1 MKEPEPPSALTLRDI
16 ARQAGVSLATVDR
29 VLHNRP
35 GVRPDTV
42 RRVKDAIERNA
53 FQPHVAA
60 AELARGRARRFA
72 FVMPSGPNLFM
83 QQIQSHLGEMSAWL
97 SARRLA
103 VEMVA
108 TDVFDA
114 SVLAST
120 LESLV
125 GDYDGVA
132 VVALDHPS
140 VRAAIND
147 LVDGGTRVVTL
158 VSDVPSSRRH
168 HYVGIDNVAAGR
180 TAGALVGRLVG
191 PRPGKVAIVAGSQ
204 GLRDHAERIFG
215 FNQVMTLDFSQL
227 DVLPIIEAQ
236 DNDERSEQLLM
247 RLLDDHPDVVGLYN
261 VGAGTQGV
269 AKSLIDSGRGTQ
281 VVFVGHDV
289 TVLTRK
295 LLLQGVMDA
304 AISQNPGHEAR
315 AAVRVLLALA
325 RGEPILSEQEKIRID
340 IVMRDNLPQGATVRS
355 DVCCSASNSRPDLD
369 GGTLAGRATQFA
381 RRKRGQKGGRTGVS
395 RNGHR
400 HVRGESG
407 ARERGWRDRRDSR
420 ARAWAVTS
428 RAAVVR
434 AGSGCLGRCCDRRG
448 R

>member
-1 MKEPEPPSALTLRDI
+1 MAEETTAPLTLKDI

-42 RRVKDAIERNA
+42 RRVKEAIARNS

-60 AELARGRARRFA
+60 AELARGRVRRFA
-72 FVMPSGPNLFM
+72 FVMPSGPNPFM
-83 QQIQSHLGEMSAWL
+83 QQIQSYLGEMSAWL

-103 VEMVA
+103 VETVA
-108 TDVFDA
+108 TDVFDP
-114 SVLAST
+114 SVLAAS
-120 LESLV
+120 LEALT

-132 VVALDHPS
+132 VVALDHPG

-147 LVDGGTRVVTL
+147 LVDAGTKVVTL

-168 HYVGIDNVAAGR
+168 HYVGIDNIAAGR
-180 TAGALVGRLVG
+180 TAGALVGRLAG
-191 PRPGKVAIVAGSQ
+191 QRSGKVAIVAGSQ

-215 FNQVMTLDFSQL
+215 FTQVMASEFPGLS
-227 DVLPIIEAQ
+227 VLPVLEGR
-236 DNDERSEQLLM
+236 DEDDRSEQVLTRM
-247 RLLDDHPDVVGLYN
+247 FGRHADIVGLYN

-269 AKSLIDSGRGTQ
+269 AKALSDQALSDAGRDRQ

-289 TVLTRK
+289 TALTRR

-340 IVMRDNLPQGATVRS
+340 IVMRDNLP
-355 DVCCSASNSRPDLD
+355 
-369 GGTLAGRATQFA
+369 
-381 RRKRGQKGGRTGVS
+381 
-395 RNGHR
+395 
-400 HVRGESG
+400 
-407 ARERGWRDRRDSR
+407 
-420 ARAWAVTS
+420 
-428 RAAVVR
+428 
-434 AGSGCLGRCCDRRG
+434 
-448 R
+448 

>member
-1 MKEPEPPSALTLRDI
+1 MKEPERPAALTLKDI
-16 ARQAGVSLATVDR
+16 AREAGVSLATVDR

-42 RRVKDAIERNA
+42 RRVKETIERNA

-83 QQIQSHLGEMSAWL
+83 QQIQSYLDEMSAWL

-103 VEMVA
+103 VDIVA
-108 TDVFDA
+108 TDVFDG

-120 LESLV
+120 LEGFAS
-125 GDYDGVA
+125 DYDGVA

-147 LVDGGTRVVTL
+147 LVDAGVNVVTL

-168 HYVGIDNVAAGR
+168 HYVGIDNIAAGR

-191 PRPGKVAIVAGSQ
+191 PRKGKVAIVAGSQ

-215 FNQVMTLDFSQL
+215 FNQVMASEFSGLDAL
-227 DVLPIIEAQ
+227 PVLESR
-236 DNDERSEQLLM
+236 DEDERSEQLM
-247 RLLDDHPDVVGLYN
+247 TRLLGKHSDIVGLYN
-261 VGAGTQGV
+261 VGAGTAGV
-269 AKSLIDSGRGTQ
+269 AKALIEQGCEKQ

-295 LLLQGVMDA
+295 LLLQGIMAA

-325 RGEPILSEQEKIRID
+325 RGEPILHEQEKIRID
-340 IVMRDNLPQGATVRS
+340 IVMRDNLP
-355 DVCCSASNSRPDLD
+355 
-369 GGTLAGRATQFA
+369 
-381 RRKRGQKGGRTGVS
+381 
-395 RNGHR
+395 
-400 HVRGESG
+400 
-407 ARERGWRDRRDSR
+407 
-420 ARAWAVTS
+420 
-428 RAAVVR
+428 
-434 AGSGCLGRCCDRRG
+434 
-448 R
+448 

>member
-1 MKEPEPPSALTLRDI
+1 MAETLTPTALTLKDI
-16 ARQAGVSLATVDR
+16 AREAGVSLATVDR

-42 RRVKDAIERNA
+42 RRVKEAIARNS

-72 FVMPSGPNLFM
+72 FVMPSGPNPFM
-83 QQIQSHLGEMSAWL
+83 QQIEAYLGEMAAWL
-97 SARRLA
+97 SARRLK

-108 TDVFDA
+108 TDVFEPAALAA
-114 SVLAST
+114 S
-120 LESLV
+120 LEALS

-147 LVDGGTRVVTL
+147 LVDAGTKVVTL

-168 HYVGIDNVAAGR
+168 HYVGIDNIAAGR
-180 TAGALVGRLVG
+180 TAGALIGRLVG
-191 PRPGKVAIVAGSQ
+191 QRSGKVAIVAGSQ

-215 FNQVMTLDFSQL
+215 FNQVMATEFPDLS
-227 DVLPIIEAQ
+227 VLPVLEGR
-236 DNDERSEQLLM
+236 DEDERSEQMLA
-247 RLLDDHPDVVGLYN
+247 RLFGRHADIVGLYN

-269 AKSLIDSGRGTQ
+269 AKALNDKALSDKALSETGRDK

-289 TVLTRK
+289 TALTRR
-295 LLLQGVMDA
+295 LLLQGLMDA

-340 IVMRDNLPQGATVRS
+340 IVMRDNLP
-355 DVCCSASNSRPDLD
+355 
-369 GGTLAGRATQFA
+369 
-381 RRKRGQKGGRTGVS
+381 
-395 RNGHR
+395 
-400 HVRGESG
+400 
-407 ARERGWRDRRDSR
+407 
-420 ARAWAVTS
+420 
-428 RAAVVR
+428 
-434 AGSGCLGRCCDRRG
+434 
-448 R
+448 

>member
-1 MKEPEPPSALTLRDI
+1 MAEETTAPLTLKDI

-42 RRVKDAIERNA
+42 RRVKEAIARNS

-72 FVMPSGPNLFM
+72 FVMPSGPNPFM
-83 QQIQSHLGEMSAWL
+83 QQIQSYLCEMSAWL

-103 VEMVA
+103 VETVA
-108 TDVFDA
+108 TDVFDP
-114 SVLAST
+114 SVLAAS
-120 LESLV
+120 LEALT

-132 VVALDHPS
+132 VVALDHPG

-147 LVDGGTRVVTL
+147 LVDAGTKVVTL

-168 HYVGIDNVAAGR
+168 HYVGIDNIAAGR
-180 TAGALVGRLVG
+180 TAGALVGRLAG
-191 PRPGKVAIVAGSQ
+191 QRSGKVAIVAGSQ

-215 FNQVMTLDFSQL
+215 FTQVMASEFPGLS
-227 DVLPIIEAQ
+227 VLPVLEGR
-236 DNDERSEQLLM
+236 DEDDRSEQVLARM
-247 RLLDDHPDVVGLYN
+247 FGRHADIVGLYN

-269 AKSLIDSGRGTQ
+269 AKALNDQALSVAGRDRQ

-289 TVLTRK
+289 TALTRR

-340 IVMRDNLPQGATVRS
+340 IVMRDNLP
-355 DVCCSASNSRPDLD
+355 
-369 GGTLAGRATQFA
+369 
-381 RRKRGQKGGRTGVS
+381 
-395 RNGHR
+395 
-400 HVRGESG
+400 
-407 ARERGWRDRRDSR
+407 
-420 ARAWAVTS
+420 
-428 RAAVVR
+428 
-434 AGSGCLGRCCDRRG
+434 
-448 R
+448 

>member
-1 MKEPEPPSALTLRDI
+1 MADTLTPTALTLKDI
-16 ARQAGVSLATVDR
+16 AREAGVSLATVDR

-42 RRVKDAIERNA
+42 RRVKEALARNS

-72 FVMPSGPNLFM
+72 FVMPSGPNPFM
-83 QQIQSHLGEMSAWL
+83 QQIEAYLGEMAAWL
-97 SARRLA
+97 SARRLK

-108 TDVFDA
+108 TDVFEPAALAA
-114 SVLAST
+114 S
-120 LESLV
+120 LEALS

-147 LVDGGTRVVTL
+147 LVDAGTKVVTL

-168 HYVGIDNVAAGR
+168 HYVGIDNIAAGR
-180 TAGALVGRLVG
+180 TAGALIGRLVG
-191 PRPGKVAIVAGSQ
+191 QRSGKVAIVAGSQ

-215 FNQVMTLDFSQL
+215 FNQVMATEFPDLS
-227 DVLPIIEAQ
+227 VLPVLEGR
-236 DNDERSEQLLM
+236 DEDERSEQMLA
-247 RLLDDHPDVVGLYN
+247 RLFGGHADIVGLYN

-269 AKSLIDSGRGTQ
+269 AKALNDKALNDKALSETGRDK

-289 TVLTRK
+289 TALTRR
-295 LLLQGVMDA
+295 LLLQGLMDA

-340 IVMRDNLPQGATVRS
+340 IVMRDNLP
-355 DVCCSASNSRPDLD
+355 
-369 GGTLAGRATQFA
+369 
-381 RRKRGQKGGRTGVS
+381 
-395 RNGHR
+395 
-400 HVRGESG
+400 
-407 ARERGWRDRRDSR
+407 
-420 ARAWAVTS
+420 
-428 RAAVVR
+428 
-434 AGSGCLGRCCDRRG
+434 
-448 R
+448 

>member
-1 MKEPEPPSALTLRDI
+1 MAETLTPTALTLKDI
-16 ARQAGVSLATVDR
+16 AREAGVSLATVDR

-42 RRVKDAIERNA
+42 RRVKDAIARNS

-72 FVMPSGPNLFM
+72 FVMPSGPNPFM
-83 QQIQSHLGEMSAWL
+83 QQIEAYLGEMAAWL
-97 SARRLA
+97 SARRLN
-103 VEMVA
+103 VEMIA
-108 TDVFDA
+108 ADVFEPAALAA
-114 SVLAST
+114 S
-120 LESLV
+120 LEALS
-125 GDYDGVA
+125 GDYDGIA

-147 LVDGGTRVVTL
+147 LVDAGTKVVTL

-168 HYVGIDNVAAGR
+168 HYVGIDNIAAGR

-191 PRPGKVAIVAGSQ
+191 QRSGKVAIVAGSQ

-215 FNQVMTLDFSQL
+215 FNQVMASEFPDLS
-227 DVLPIIEAQ
+227 VLPVLEGR
-236 DNDERSEQLLM
+236 DEDDRSEQLLA
-247 RLLDDHPDVVGLYN
+247 RLLGKHADIVGLYN

-269 AKSLIDSGRGTQ
+269 AKALNDKAQNEKASGAAGRDKQ

-289 TVLTRK
+289 TALTRR

-340 IVMRDNLPQGATVRS
+340 IVMRDNLP
-355 DVCCSASNSRPDLD
+355 
-369 GGTLAGRATQFA
+369 
-381 RRKRGQKGGRTGVS
+381 
-395 RNGHR
+395 
-400 HVRGESG
+400 
-407 ARERGWRDRRDSR
+407 
-420 ARAWAVTS
+420 
-428 RAAVVR
+428 
-434 AGSGCLGRCCDRRG
+434 
-448 R
+448 

>member
-1 MKEPEPPSALTLRDI
+1 
-16 ARQAGVSLATVDR
+16 
-29 VLHNRP
+29 
-35 GVRPDTV
+35 
-42 RRVKDAIERNA
+42 
-53 FQPHVAA
+53 
-60 AELARGRARRFA
+60 
-72 FVMPSGPNLFM
+72 MPSGPNLFM
-83 QQIQSHLGEMSAWL
+83 QQIQSYLGEMSAWL

-103 VEMVA
+103 VEVVA

-120 LESLV
+120 LESLM

-168 HYVGIDNVAAGR
+168 HYVGIDNIAAGR

-215 FNQVMTLDFSQL
+215 FNQVMASDFSQL
-227 DVLPIIEAQ
+227 DVLPIIEAR

-247 RLLDDHPDVVGLYN
+247 RLLGDHPDIVGLYN

-269 AKSLIDSGRGTQ
+269 AKALIASGRGRQ

-340 IVMRDNLPQGATVRS
+340 IVMRDNLP
-355 DVCCSASNSRPDLD
+355 
-369 GGTLAGRATQFA
+369 
-381 RRKRGQKGGRTGVS
+381 
-395 RNGHR
+395 
-400 HVRGESG
+400 
-407 ARERGWRDRRDSR
+407 
-420 ARAWAVTS
+420 
-428 RAAVVR
+428 
-434 AGSGCLGRCCDRRG
+434 
-448 R
+448 

>member
-1 MKEPEPPSALTLRDI
+1 MADTLTPTALTLKDI
-16 ARQAGVSLATVDR
+16 AREAGVSLATVDR

-42 RRVKDAIERNA
+42 RRVKEAIARNS

-72 FVMPSGPNLFM
+72 FVMPSGPNPFM
-83 QQIQSHLGEMSAWL
+83 QQIEAYLGEMAAWL
-97 SARRLA
+97 SARRLK

-108 TDVFDA
+108 TDVFEPAALAA
-114 SVLAST
+114 S
-120 LESLV
+120 LEALS

-147 LVDGGTRVVTL
+147 LVDAGTKVVTL

-168 HYVGIDNVAAGR
+168 HYVGIDNIAAGR
-180 TAGALVGRLVG
+180 TAGALIGRLVG
-191 PRPGKVAIVAGSQ
+191 QRSGKVAIVAGSQ

-215 FNQVMTLDFSQL
+215 FNQVMATEFPDLS
-227 DVLPIIEAQ
+227 VLPVLEGR
-236 DNDERSEQLLM
+236 DEDERSEQMLA
-247 RLLDDHPDVVGLYN
+247 RLFGGHADIVGLYN

-269 AKSLIDSGRGTQ
+269 AKALNDKALNDKALSETGRDK

-289 TVLTRK
+289 TALTRR
-295 LLLQGVMDA
+295 LLLQGLMDA

-340 IVMRDNLPQGATVRS
+340 IVMRDNLP
-355 DVCCSASNSRPDLD
+355 
-369 GGTLAGRATQFA
+369 
-381 RRKRGQKGGRTGVS
+381 
-395 RNGHR
+395 
-400 HVRGESG
+400 
-407 ARERGWRDRRDSR
+407 
-420 ARAWAVTS
+420 
-428 RAAVVR
+428 
-434 AGSGCLGRCCDRRG
+434 
-448 R
+448 

>member
-1 MKEPEPPSALTLRDI
+1 MGQEANTPLTLKDI

-42 RRVKDAIERNA
+42 RRVREAVERNA

-60 AELARGRARRFA
+60 AELARGRPRRFV

-83 QQIQSHLGEMSAWL
+83 QEIEAYLGEMSGWL

-103 VEMVA
+103 VEVVA

-114 SVLAST
+114 ATLAAK

-125 GDYDGVA
+125 GNFDGMA

-147 LVDGGTRVVTL
+147 LVDGGTKVVTL

-168 HYVGIDNVAAGR
+168 HYVGIDNIAAGR
-180 TAGALVGRLVG
+180 TAGALIGRLVG
-191 PRPGKVAIVAGSQ
+191 PKPGKIAVVAGSL
-204 GLRDHAERIFG
+204 GLRDHAERLFG
-215 FNQVMTLDFSQL
+215 FNQVMASEFPQL
-227 DVLPIIEAQ
+227 GVLPVLEGR
-236 DNDERSEQLLM
+236 DEDYRSECLTRKLLGG
-247 RLLDDHPDVVGLYN
+247 HPDIVGLYN
-261 VGAGTQGV
+261 AGAGTPGV
-269 AKSLIDSGRGTQ
+269 AKALIDAGRASQ
-281 VVFVGHDV
+281 IVFAGHDV
-289 TVLTRK
+289 TVMTRK

-304 AISQNPGHEAR
+304 VISQNPGHEAR

-340 IVMRDNLPQGATVRS
+340 IVMRDNLP
-355 DVCCSASNSRPDLD
+355 
-369 GGTLAGRATQFA
+369 
-381 RRKRGQKGGRTGVS
+381 
-395 RNGHR
+395 
-400 HVRGESG
+400 
-407 ARERGWRDRRDSR
+407 
-420 ARAWAVTS
+420 
-428 RAAVVR
+428 
-434 AGSGCLGRCCDRRG
+434 
-448 R
+448 